1 MRSNK
6 AHRGAVVTIALAI
19 AIQLFSKPLLAQHVH
34 PPALDTTG
42 KPLTQ
47 AMAQHSA
54 HDMMATPAGVSMERM
69 GSGTSSIP
77 DAVTLP
83 SRESTLRDWM
93 LMTHVFA
100 FSNTTARR
108 ASEGQISLAPS
119 TGLC

>member
-54 HDMMATPAGVSMERM
+54 HDINGNSRGSEHGADRNAVRSGSRTQSRFRREDANAGVTRCS
-69 GSGTSSIP
+69 
-77 DAVTLP
+77 
-83 SRESTLRDWM
+83 
-93 LMTHVFA
+93 
-100 FSNTTARR
+100 
-108 ASEGQISLAPS
+108 
-119 TGLC
+119 